1 MMHRISESQRGIL
14 LLIGIYITTVG
25 LIVGI
30 PYYTTYI
37 SPWRTPVLQ
46 VRDTVFNLAFFT
58 KELQHTIRGG
68 GADIQKMAITLLQE
82 LQNRE
87 LIRDEA
93 YKRGISVSEIEVK
106 QASAGRVKEYHNS
119 PDSSPQLLQIMLK
132 ELGLD
137 EESFYQQ
144 VRSDLIKEKLLRDFM
159 RQVPDSAP
167 HIRIQ
172 AILLGSPVKAEAVR
186 ERIKRGETFQ
196 ALVKKMSIDIP
207 SARNNGD
214 LGWWPRGVWQYPSI
228 GMIRAEGILC
238 QTRKEANVVR
248 EKILTGANLSTLAR
262 QYSRDKDSRETNG
275 YLGWI
280 PIDTREGF
288 WIIRVL
294 EKSPGGNAFDDVVFD
309 QPVGWVSPPLY
320 MDKGCYLI
328 RIVGKEESWPLNQG
342 HRRILARRTMDQYL
356 LKLAKKGSEE
366 GWIKWHLGSETLGLI
381 VDRLS
386 HYR

>member
-1 MMHRISESQRGIL
+1 M
-14 LLIGIYITTVG
+14 
-25 LIVGI
+25 
-30 PYYTTYI
+30 
-37 SPWRTPVLQ
+37 PVLQ
-46 VRDTVFNLAFFT
+46 VRDTVFSLAFLT
-58 KELQHTIRGG
+58 KELRHTIKGE

-93 YKRGISVSEIEVK
+93 NKRGISVSEIEVK
-106 QASAGRVKEYHNS
+106 QASAARVKEFYNIS
-119 PDSSPQLLQIMLK
+119 DSSPQLLQAMLK

-137 EESFYQQ
+137 EESFLQR
-144 VRSDLIKEKLLRDFM
+144 VRSDLNQEKLLKDFM
-159 RQVPDSAP
+159 RQIPDAAP
-167 HIRIQ
+167 HIRVQ
-172 AILLGSPVKAEAVR
+172 VILLGSPGKAEAVR
-186 ERIKRGETFQ
+186 ERLKRGETFQ

-238 QTRKEANVVR
+238 QTRKEANLIR
-248 EKILTGANLSTLAR
+248 EKIMTGTNLSTLAR
-262 QYSRDKDSRETNG
+262 QYSRDKVSRETNG

-280 PIDTREGF
+280 PIDYKSGKQFAAESFTLEPGSLSSPIDTREGF

-328 RIVGKEESWPLNQG
+328 RIVDKEESWPLNQG
-342 HRRILARRTMDQYL
+342 HRRILAHRTMDQYL

-366 GWIKWHLGSETLGLI
+366 GWIKWHLGSETLGLM
-381 VDRLS
+381 VERLS
-386 HYR
+386 HYRSNTH